1 MIIRSCPHLPSFLCT
16 VLDCSSL
23 EEDDSLALA
32 LVPSSSNGGTE
43 GGHADFLSS
52 VGCRLDLLEPTHRGL
67 HRFVPRHSDEVEVEI
82 GDPVSQV

>member
-1 MIIRSCPHLPSFLCT
+1 MILRTWPYLPSFLCT

-32 LVPSSSNGGTE
+32 LVPSSSNGGAE